1 MTIIWTLVTLGIS
14 YLLGSIP
21 FGLII
26 VRLSTGKD
34 VRKIESGRT
43 GGTNVMRA
51 AGFWAGALTTI
62 LDVAKSAITVWLIR
76 WIFPFNE
83 WRIWMEVLAPIAA
96 ILGHNYSVFIPSR
109 TSNGSIKLHGGAGGT
124 PAAGGAMGLWW
135 PSLLIIAPIGLLIMF
150 GIGYASVATMS
161 VPLIATVIFAIGYK
175 MGFFP
180 WQYILYGVLAE
191 ALILWALRPNIRR
204 LMNGTERLV
213 GWRAKRTKKPNSDP
227 KVYSSSSSSSS
238 S

>member
-1 MTIIWTLVTLGIS
+1 MVIILTLIILGIS

-21 FGLII
+21 VGLLI
-26 VRLSTGKD
+26 VRLTTGKD

-51 AGFWAGALTTI
+51 AGFWAGALTVI
-62 LDVAKSAITVWLIR
+62 LDVAKSTVTVWLIR
-76 WIFPFNE
+76 WIFPLNE

-96 ILGHNYSVFIPSR
+96 ILGHNYSLFIPSR
-109 TSNGSIKLHGGAGGT
+109 SSNGMIRLHGGAGGT
-124 PAAGGAMGLWW
+124 PAVGGAMGLWW

-161 VPLIATVIFAIGYK
+161 VPLLAILIFAVGYS
-175 MGFFP
+175 MGYFP
-180 WQYILYGVLAE
+180 WQYILYGVFAE
-191 ALILWALRPNIRR
+191 AIILWALRPNIRR
-204 LMNGTERLV
+204 LLNGTERLV
-213 GWRAKRTKKPNSDP
+213 GWRAKRVKNP
-227 KVYSSSSSSSS
+227 KANPKIYSSSSSSSS